1 MKIFENPAIK
11 IVAGFLSFIFLGA
24 FFLSLPFMRNGNV
37 QYSFIDILF
46 TVGSSICVTGLSTL
60 DISQYFSIYGQIFIM
75 FLIQIGGLGYMT
87 MAVMLL
93 AIIKKKLTIVEKLAT
108 QSSLGKFTMQG
119 LVEFVLYVIKITLI
133 IEFIGAILL
142 TIAWYPKLG
151 NKAIFYGLF
160 HSVSAFCNAGFSLFS
175 DNLASYYDNYLMIIV
190 ISSLIVIGGI
200 GFVVINDL
208 IKYYKVKKLS
218 YHSKLVLLLTVFFI
232 FVPAIIFFITE
243 FNNPLTIGNYGFLSK
258 ILVSIFN
265 SITPRTAGF
274 NITNW
279 NQSLNIN
286 IFICIILMFIG
297 ASPAGTGGGIKTTT
311 VAIIWNSFTSMFKGT
326 NNVNILHRK
335 IELKT
340 VEKSWVLFFASVL
353 ICIFFVG
360 LLLLVEKFSF
370 LEILFE
376 AISAFGTVGLSLGIT
391 AKLTIYGKF
400 FLIILMFIG
409 RIGSLLIV
417 SGLFINYKNLN
428 YQYAEEKILIG

>member
-1 MKIFENPAIK
+1 
-11 IVAGFLSFIFLGA
+11 
-24 FFLSLPFMRNGNV
+24 
-37 QYSFIDILF
+37 
-46 TVGSSICVTGLSTL
+46 
-60 DISQYFSIYGQIFIM
+60 
-75 FLIQIGGLGYMT
+75 
-87 MAVMLL
+87 
-93 AIIKKKLTIVEKLAT
+93 
-108 QSSLGKFTMQG
+108 
-119 LVEFVLYVIKITLI
+119 
-133 IEFIGAILL
+133 
-142 TIAWYPKLG
+142 
-151 NKAIFYGLF
+151 
-160 HSVSAFCNAGFSLFS
+160 
-175 DNLASYYDNYLMIIV
+175 
-190 ISSLIVIGGI
+190 
-200 GFVVINDL
+200 
-208 IKYYKVKKLS
+208 
-218 YHSKLVLLLTVFFI
+218 
-232 FVPAIIFFITE
+232 
-243 FNNPLTIGNYGFLSK
+243 
-258 ILVSIFN
+258 
-265 SITPRTAGF
+265 
-274 NITNW
+274 
-279 NQSLNIN
+279 
-286 IFICIILMFIG
+286 MFIG